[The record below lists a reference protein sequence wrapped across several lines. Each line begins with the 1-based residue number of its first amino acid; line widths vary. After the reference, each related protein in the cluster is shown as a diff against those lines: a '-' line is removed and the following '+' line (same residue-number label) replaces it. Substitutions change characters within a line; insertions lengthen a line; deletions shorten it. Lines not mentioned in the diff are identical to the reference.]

1 MPDLETMITLYKI
14 NQNNYEVQFSINPML
29 KDKIEKKHQL
39 KKWLELGQDNLPNL
53 WPRSWDQ
60 DNPLENKL

>member
-1 MPDLETMITLYKI
+1 MPDRETMITLYKI

-29 KDKIEKKHQL
+29 KDKIEKKNQL
-39 KKWLELGQDNLPNL
+39 KKWLESDQDNLPNPR
-53 WPRSWDQ
+53 PRSWDR